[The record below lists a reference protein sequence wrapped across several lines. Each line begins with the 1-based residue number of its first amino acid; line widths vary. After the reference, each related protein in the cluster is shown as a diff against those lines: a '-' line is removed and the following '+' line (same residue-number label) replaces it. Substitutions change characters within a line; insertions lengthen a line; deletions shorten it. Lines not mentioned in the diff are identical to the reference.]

1 MSGTVKGRQQVRVA
15 ETEERILRA
24 ATQLFVRHGY
34 QGTTLAEV
42 ADAAG
47 VSHRTVY
54 VRFGTKAEL
63 LKRATDVALVGDTR
77 AIDLAHRDW
86 FQTALTAHTL
96 DARIM
101 ALVDGIADLM
111 GRTADLFEVVVQAQ
125 ASEPLLAEALQ
136 AGRTATRENIRLFVR
151 AAADDGLLH
160 ESADLEWLAETA
172 AVVLHAETCLLLR
185 RTTRWRDEDYRD
197 WLVLTLRRLTG
208 AQLVSP

>member
-1 MSGTVKGRQQVRVA
+1 MSGTVKGRQQARVA

-24 ATQLFVRHGY
+24 ATRLFVRRGY
-34 QGTTLAEV
+34 QGTTLAQV

-77 AIDLAHRDW
+77 EIDVAHRDW
-86 FQTALTAHTL
+86 FHAALTAHTL
-96 DARIM
+96 DGRIR
-101 ALVDGIADLM
+101 ALVDGTADLM

-125 ASEPLLAEALQ
+125 VTEPLLAEALQ
-136 AGRTATRENIRLFVR
+136 AGRTATRENIRVFIR

-160 ESADLEWLAETA
+160 ESADIEWLAETA

-185 RTTRWRDEDYRD
+185 RTRRWRDQDYRE
-197 WLVLTLRRLTG
+197 WLLLTLQRLVT
-208 AQLVSP
+208 AA